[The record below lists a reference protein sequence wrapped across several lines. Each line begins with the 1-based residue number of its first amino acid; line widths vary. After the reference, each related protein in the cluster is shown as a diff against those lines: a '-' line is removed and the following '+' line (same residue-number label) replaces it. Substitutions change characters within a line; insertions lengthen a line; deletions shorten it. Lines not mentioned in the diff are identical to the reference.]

1 MTYQFIKDGQ
11 QLTVKVEGRLDT
23 KTTPDFEKAVSTELD
38 GITELTIDFSDLE
51 SIASSGLRLLLTLQK
66 RMNKQGSMVIT
77 GSGESIMDVFEVTG
91 FVDILTL
98 S

>member
-51 SIASSGLRLLLTLQK
+51 YIASSGLRLLLTLQK